1 MAEWG
6 MASSSSSARPAAA
19 RAFAPS
25 PRDAAWL
32 EAFEEHLRHERNRS
46 PQTVR
51 AYATDL
57 RDLVAHVASGTW
69 GGHPGTATSEAAV
82 EADAVAPDVFAEVDV
97 EDLRGWLAAMTD
109 AGLARTT
116 LARRV
121 AAVRTFT
128 GWLRREGLREDDPA
142 LRLRSPRPA
151 ATLPHVLQEQQAE
164 RLLAGAQARVA
175 EAAVGDDP
183 AAHALALRDAALLEL
198 LYATG
203 ARVAELSALDVDDLE
218 PGRAVARLTGKGD
231 RQRTVP
237 YGAPAA
243 RALDAWLRL
252 GRPRLARDGSGPAV
266 FLGVRGGRLGVRQV
280 RAVVDRALEGL
291 GDTAARGPHA
301 LRHTAATHLLDGG
314 ADLRSVQ
321 EVLGHSSLRTTQ
333 VYTHVSIDRLREGY
347 RQAHPRA

>member
-1 MAEWG
+1 MTP
-6 MASSSSSARPAAA
+6 SSSVRPVPVP
-19 RAFAPS
+19 RAPS
-25 PRDAAWL
+25 PRDTAWL

-51 AYATDL
+51 AYLADL
-57 RDLVAHVASGTW
+57 RALIDHVA
-69 GGHPGTATSEAAV
+69 GTAGTAAAPAV
-82 EADAVAPDVFAEVDV
+82 DDDAPARHVPSAPDVLAELDI
-97 EDLRGWLAAMTD
+97 EDLRGWLAAMSG
-109 AGLARTT
+109 AGLARAT

-128 GWLRREGLREDDPA
+128 AWLRREGLRSDDPA
-142 LRLRSPRPA
+142 LRLRSPRPEG
-151 ATLPHVLQEQQAE
+151 TLPHVLQEQQAT
-164 RLLAGAQARVA
+164 RLLAAAQERVD
-175 EAAVGDDP
+175 AAAAGDDP

-218 PGRAVARLTGKGD
+218 AGRGVVRLTGKGD

-237 YGAPAA
+237 YGDPAG
-243 RALDAWLRL
+243 RALQAWQRL
-252 GRPRLARDGSGPAV
+252 GRPRLARPDSGPAL
-266 FLGVRGGRLGVRQV
+266 FLGARGGRLGVRQA
-280 RAVVDRALEGL
+280 RTVVDRALEGL

-321 EVLGHSSLRTTQ
+321 ELLGHASLRTTQ

>member
-1 MAEWG
+1 MTP
-6 MASSSSSARPAAA
+6 SSSVRPVPVP
-19 RAFAPS
+19 RAPS
-25 PRDAAWL
+25 PRDTAWL

-51 AYATDL
+51 AYLADL
-57 RDLVAHVASGTW
+57 RALIDHVA
-69 GGHPGTATSEAAV
+69 GTAGTAAAPAV
-82 EADAVAPDVFAEVDV
+82 DDDAPARHVPSAPDVLAELDI
-97 EDLRGWLAAMTD
+97 EDLRGWLAAMSG
-109 AGLARTT
+109 AGLARAT

-128 GWLRREGLREDDPA
+128 AWLRREGLRSDDPA
-142 LRLRSPRPA
+142 LRLRSPRPEG
-151 ATLPHVLQEQQAE
+151 TLPHVLQEQQAT
-164 RLLAGAQARVA
+164 RLLAAAQERVD
-175 EAAVGDDP
+175 AAAAGDDP

-218 PGRAVARLTGKGD
+218 AGRGVVPAGRAL
-231 RQRTVP
+231 Q
-237 YGAPAA
+237 
-243 RALDAWLRL
+243 AWQRL
-252 GRPRLARDGSGPAV
+252 GRPRLARPDSGPAL
-266 FLGVRGGRLGVRQV
+266 FLGARGGRLGVRQA
-280 RAVVDRALEGL
+280 RTVVDRALEGL

-321 EVLGHSSLRTTQ
+321 ELLGHASLRTTQ

>member
-1 MAEWG
+1 MTP
-6 MASSSSSARPAAA
+6 SSSVRPVPVP
-19 RAFAPS
+19 RAPS
-25 PRDAAWL
+25 PRDTAWL

-51 AYATDL
+51 AYLADL
-57 RDLVAHVASGTW
+57 RALIDHVA
-69 GGHPGTATSEAAV
+69 GTAGTAAAPAV
-82 EADAVAPDVFAEVDV
+82 DDDAPARHVPSAPDVLAELDI
-97 EDLRGWLAAMTD
+97 EDLRGWLAAMSG
-109 AGLARTT
+109 AGLARAT

-128 GWLRREGLREDDPA
+128 AWLRREGLRADDPA
-142 LRLRSPRPA
+142 LRLRSPRPEG
-151 ATLPHVLQEQQAE
+151 TLPHVLQEQQAR
-164 RLLAGAQARVA
+164 RLLAAAQERVD
-175 EAAVGDDP
+175 AAAAGDDP
-183 AAHALALRDAALLEL
+183 VAHALALRDAALLEL

-218 PGRAVARLTGKGD
+218 AGRGVVRLTGKGD

-237 YGAPAA
+237 YGAPAG
-243 RALDAWLRL
+243 RALQEWQRL
-252 GRPRLARDGSGPAV
+252 GRPRLARPDSGPAL
-266 FLGVRGGRLGVRQV
+266 FLGARGGRLGVRQA
-280 RAVVDRALEGL
+280 RTVVDRALEGL

-321 EVLGHSSLRTTQ
+321 ELLGHASLRTTQ